1 TKFGNCTDAC
11 RPAGDESG
19 ALVALAVRTAALR
32 TFSKGGKT
40 RTGSACEDVVSHG
53 FLYLPLYF
61 SDYWLS
67 DCDQVDGDDVL
78 IGVRHGP
85 DLQPQGR
92 AGTAETTLTLYKAT
106 DFWSRL
112 RGLHVL
118 PPLLWGTGLYLSP
131 CWAIHTFR
139 LPYAIDVVFL
149 NDALQELRRVDA
161 IQPNRVAFCWGA
173 ASVVELPGGFCA
185 SFPGYA
191 AEIHKALTANDSA
204 VGELGKLA

>member
-1 TKFGNCTDAC
+1 AVAFAV
-11 RPAGDESG
+11 G
-19 ALVALAVRTAALR
+19 AATYG
-32 TFSKGGKT
+32 TFFKGGKART
-40 RTGSACEDVVSHG
+40 RGACEDAVPHG
-53 FLYLPLYF
+53 FLHLPLHL

-67 DCDQVDGDDVL
+67 DCGQIDGDDIL
-78 IGVRHGP
+78 NGPKHDP
-85 DLQPQGR
+85 DLQYQGR
-92 AGTAETTLTLYKAT
+92 ADAAKIPLTLYKAT

-112 RGLHVL
+112 RGLHAVPAL
-118 PPLLWGTGLYLSP
+118 SQGTGLYLSP
-131 CWAIHTFR
+131 CRAIHTFG
-139 LPYAIDVVFL
+139 LPYPIDVVFL